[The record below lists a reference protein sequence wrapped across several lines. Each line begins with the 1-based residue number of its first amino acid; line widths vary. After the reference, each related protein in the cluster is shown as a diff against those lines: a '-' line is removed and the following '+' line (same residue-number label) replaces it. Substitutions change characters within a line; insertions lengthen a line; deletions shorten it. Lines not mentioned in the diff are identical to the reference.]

1 MSNFTVLEDA
11 IMDCWSVVNDL
22 RNYAKRPTMLDSSK
36 LLEGFA
42 EVYDFKMDRMYDL
55 YELCLKDY
63 YELKNK
69 PAKTPLTDKRLE
81 DIACEFADYGGD
93 INRDKWVAFARAVIK
108 DYEDEVPW
116 EPAMKLL
123 AIKSRRVMH

>member
-1 MSNFTVLEDA
+1 MSNFTVLEDS
-11 IMDCWSVVNDL
+11 IMDCWTVVNDL

-116 EPAMKLL
+116 
-123 AIKSRRVMH
+123 

>member
-1 MSNFTVLEDA
+1 MSNFTVLEDS

-22 RNYAKRPTMLDSSK
+22 RNYAQRPSGLESRK
-36 LLEGFA
+36 LLEGLA

-69 PAKTPLTDKRLE
+69 PPKTHLTDKRLE

-108 DYEDEVPW
+108 DYENEVPW
-116 EPAMKLL
+116 
-123 AIKSRRVMH
+123 